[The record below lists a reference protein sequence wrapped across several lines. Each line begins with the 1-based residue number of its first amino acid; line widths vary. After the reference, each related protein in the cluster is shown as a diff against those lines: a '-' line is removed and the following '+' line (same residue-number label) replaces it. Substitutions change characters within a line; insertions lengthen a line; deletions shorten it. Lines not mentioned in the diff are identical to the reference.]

1 MGVAMTCT
9 VRLDSM
15 PVSCHFLDELRP
27 ELRCD
32 VTCPPDSSAER
43 LRSPSA
49 RPGGRR
55 LPPVAAAASE
65 EYPLTSSAA
74 GLSGPLSMPG
84 ILRGF
89 SSTLQQQPV
98 ILFHPGAQRGAGP
111 AGFCSSNFYFFFR
124 FSGTPFFFSHGPCG
138 HMCVIVYVADSGF
151 RGSMAVY
158 LTFLCPYLYG
168 SLSACVHL
176 RHRREETH
184 AIHTHTH
191 TAYEFTAGLFSNS

>member
-111 AGFCSSNFYFFFR
+111 AGGGVGFCTVLISIFFFR
-124 FSGTPFFFSHGPCG
+124 LRPQFGRHALRDT
-138 HMCVIVYVADSGF
+138 VAD
-151 RGSMAVY
+151 
-158 LTFLCPYLYG
+158 T
-168 SLSACVHL
+168 CV
-176 RHRREETH
+176 
-184 AIHTHTH
+184 
-191 TAYEFTAGLFSNS
+191 